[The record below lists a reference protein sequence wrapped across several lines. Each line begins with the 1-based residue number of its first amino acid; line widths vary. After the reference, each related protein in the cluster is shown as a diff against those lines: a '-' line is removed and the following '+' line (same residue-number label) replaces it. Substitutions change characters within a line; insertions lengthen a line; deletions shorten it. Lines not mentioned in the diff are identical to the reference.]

1 KDQIILRT
9 QNSLNNLI
17 EEYGR
22 LENTNESLKIEIS
35 KKENENL
42 SLLESTKKIQAENL
56 SVEQIES
63 DLKNLKKQLNDLEK
77 EKKLLEDIN
86 TTFQS
91 KEISV
96 EDLEKTI
103 EVLKSNNLELKK
115 ENQKLSIRLDTGKA
129 EVSRLANF
137 EEEISYLKNNIAE
150 LERENEHLKEK
161 DAILLAKTINVMEQE
176 NKEKITPTDDLEI
189 GEKDL
194 TIKEETILEESKE
207 VIQSAES
214 QPINITDFITSEKV
228 DQIPESAEPEVVS
241 LEEDSPTSSI
251 GGTGYRKK
259 ICPNCGN
266 YNKAQI
272 REFDDKTRSIYPGFY
287 AKKYKCGQCATE
299 WAK

>member
-1 KDQIILRT
+1 MRT

-22 LENTNESLKIEIS
+22 LEKTNESLKEEIS
-35 KKENENL
+35 KKENENVK
-42 SLLESTKKIQAENL
+42 LLESTEKIQAERL

-63 DLKNLKKQLNDLEK
+63 DLKNLKKQLTDLEK

-86 TTFQS
+86 STFQS

-115 ENQKLSIRLDTGKA
+115 ENQKLSIRIDTEKA
-129 EVSRLANF
+129 ELSRIAKF
-137 EEEISYLKNNIAE
+137 EKEISYLENKIAE

-161 DAILLAKTINVMEQE
+161 DAILLAKTINVMDQEKKEQ
-176 NKEKITPTDDLEI
+176 ITPADDLETRQ
-189 GEKDL
+189 KDFDV
-194 TIKEETILEESKE
+194 KDETILEESKE
-207 VIQSAES
+207 VIQSIES
-214 QPINITDFITSEKV
+214 QSKNVSDFVPIENV
-228 DQIPESAEPEVVS
+228 DQIPESAEPEVAS
-241 LEEDSPTSSI
+241 LEEVIPTYSI
-251 GGTGYRKK
+251 GETGYRKK

-266 YNKAQI
+266 TNKAQI
-272 REFDDKTRSIYPGFY
+272 REFDDKTRSIFPGFY